1 MASRMIDGASNTNV
15 AQRLKQKSPESSRVL
30 RIGGVLAGIVTVMV
44 AGTTAVG
51 GTMVALLV
59 ASPLLILFSPVLVPL
74 AIAAAVVLGCL
85 VSFLAVVAMV
95 AWLYKYVKGR
105 RPVGANQ
112 VDAAK
117 NRIVDTASQVTEK
130 AREVGSNVSGYLHN
144 KTNA

>member
-1 MASRMIDGASNTNV
+1 
-15 AQRLKQKSPESSRVL
+15 QKSPESSRVL

-130 AREVGSNVSGYLHN
+130 AREVG
-144 KTNA
+144 